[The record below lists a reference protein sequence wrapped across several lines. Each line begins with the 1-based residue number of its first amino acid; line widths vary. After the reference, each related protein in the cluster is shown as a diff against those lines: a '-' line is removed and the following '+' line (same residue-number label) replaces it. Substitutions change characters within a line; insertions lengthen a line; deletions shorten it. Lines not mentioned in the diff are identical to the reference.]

1 MKRILILYIATIFL
15 TGCGDFLEEELLTD
29 FSPDNYYTRPE
40 HAETAVNAIYPWMRS
55 FTDGSGTFGASPFMM
70 LEFITG
76 KAETEV
82 GQNIFNFN
90 LQELTH
96 DSNLEYGN
104 VWWRSCYRGI
114 GSANLA
120 IKYIP
125 DINMDESRKQLLLGE
140 ARFLRAF
147 YYFHLVRIFGDVP
160 MVTEPTESLDDIL
173 AAPSPVKSI
182 YDEVIVPDLLEAERS
197 GLPAMSPEGRV
208 SAGAV
213 KAMLAK
219 VYLTMAGYP
228 LQESDKY
235 ALAAAKAKEVIDL
248 NVYDLFSGY
257 DEFRDPGSD
266 NTVEHIFMTQYA
278 LGIAET
284 VVPNWLLPN
293 FRGVSIY
300 TDEFGSLF
308 STPSFYNS
316 FEDGDKRKEERQFFY
331 TWLPGHP
338 SDWDAGQVPD
348 SINLGNFYIYK
359 FFDEEAIL
367 NTARSEKNWPIF
379 RYAEVLLI
387 YAEAQNEAEG
397 SPNGLAYEALNAVR
411 NRAFGPSG
419 ELSGLSQSAFRE
431 AVWKERNHE
440 LCFENKMWY
449 DMIRTRKVMD
459 DNTSQFVD
467 LLGYTNVFGA
477 AYQEEDLLFSV
488 PQRELDNNPNLR

>member
-1 MKRILILYIATIFL
+1 MKKILIILIIAISFTR
-15 TGCGDFLEEELLTD
+15 CSDFLDEDLQTD
-29 FSPDNYYTRPE
+29 FSPDNYYTKPE

-55 FTDGSGTFGASPFMM
+55 FTNGSGTFGASPFMM

-76 KAETEV
+76 KAETEI
-82 GQNIFNFN
+82 GQNIYNFN

-104 VWWRSCYRGI
+104 VWWRSCYSGI

-120 IKYIP
+120 LKYVP
-125 DINMDESRKQLLLGE
+125 EINMDENRKKLLLGE

-160 MVTEPTESLDDIL
+160 LIVEPTESLDNIL
-173 AAPSPVKSI
+173 TEVSPVKSI
-182 YDEVIVPDLLEAERS
+182 YDEVIVPDLLEAENS
-197 GLPAMSPEGRV
+197 GLPATSPEGRV
-208 SAGAV
+208 SMGAV
-213 KAMLAK
+213 KSLLSK

-228 LQESDKY
+228 LQENDKY
-235 ALAAAKAKEVIDL
+235 ALAAAKAKEVIDM
-248 NVYDLFSGY
+248 NTYGLFTGY
-257 DEFRDPGSD
+257 DDLRNPDSD
-266 NTVEHIFMTQYA
+266 NGVEHIFMTQYA

-284 VVPNWLLPN
+284 AVPNWLLPN
-293 FRGVSIY
+293 FRGISLY
-300 TDEFGSLF
+300 TDEFGSMF
-308 STPSFYNS
+308 STPAFYNS
-316 FEDGDKRKEERQFFY
+316 FEDGDMRKEERQFFY
-331 TWLPGHP
+331 TWFPGHP
-338 SDWDAGQVPD
+338 SDWEAGQVPD

-387 YAEAQNEAEG
+387 YAEAQNEADG
-397 SPNGLAYEALNAVR
+397 SPNGLAYNALNEIR

-419 ELSGLSQSAFRE
+419 ELSGLSQTQFRE
-431 AVWKERNHE
+431 AVWRERYHE

-459 DNTSQFVD
+459 DNNGQFVD
-467 LLGYTNVFGA
+467 LLGYTNFFGA
-477 AYQEEDLLFSV
+477 VYQEEDLLFSI
-488 PQRELDNNPNLR
+488 PQRELDNNPNL